1 MQPEDGRDERLL
13 TEAVQRL
20 LVIRLDNI
28 GDVVLL
34 SPALRNLR
42 RRFPEAGITLM
53 ASPAGSQVAP
63 LLPWIDD
70 VFTWRAIWQDVSG
83 SLSHDP
89 QRERALIESLRTRDY
104 HAAFIFTSFSQSPLP
119 PAYACYLAG
128 IPVRVGY
135 SKEFGGGLLS
145 FSSPPPA
152 DETHQADLNL
162 ALLELAKIPVR
173 DRHLEL
179 HIPTEVRH
187 ETDRI
192 LEPAGINP
200 MSDYTVLAPGAS
212 CSARRY
218 SPDRFAAA
226 AVELSNRTGMPV
238 VVVGSQR
245 EAETIA
251 PVSAAAQNGNLISLV
266 GKTSLPQLAAIIQGA
281 ALVVANNSASIHLA
295 DAFQRPIV
303 ALYSGTE
310 YESQWAP
317 RNSPTRLLRRPTD
330 CSPCYR
336 FECPYSME
344 CLDIPPREVVEAALD
359 LLAVDITEVEKNKLI
374 GV

>member
-1 MQPEDGRDERLL
+1 MQPEDGRDECLL
-13 TEAVQRL
+13 TEGVQRL

-42 RRFPEAGITLM
+42 RRFPEAEITLM
-53 ASPAGSQVAP
+53 ASPAGGQVAP
-63 LLPWIDD
+63 LLPWIDN
-70 VFTWRAIWQDVSG
+70 VFTWRAIWQDVAG

-89 QRERALIESLRTRDY
+89 QRERTLIENLRARNY
-104 HAAFIFTSFSQSPLP
+104 QAAFIFTSFSQSPLP

-145 FSSPPPA
+145 YSGQPPA
-152 DETHQADLNL
+152 DEIHQADLNL

-179 HIPTEVRH
+179 QIPPEVRH
-187 ETDRI
+187 KTDRL
-192 LEPAGINP
+192 LEQAAIDP

-251 PVSAAAQNGNLISLV
+251 PVSAAAQYENLISLV

-330 CSPCYR
+330 CSPCYC